1 MAKHGEPPLV
11 LFSCEVLK
19 INRRGEAVPRTL
31 LVCANSI
38 FLLDADARRGA
49 RRKIPLRSLASLRM
63 SEMSD
68 NFLAMVCPAEYDL
81 LVVCGRKT
89 ELVVVLREAH
99 RCAMVELGMGAS
111 GEGRGGRSVDAG
123 GGGRGAD
130 VGLRVEL
137 SNRFTYKAGANVA
150 KAVTFTRAG
159 DGEVDTEVADIV
171 VSSPG

>member
-81 LVVCGRKT
+81 LLVCGRKT

-99 RCAMVELGMGAS
+99 RCAMVELGMG
-111 GEGRGGRSVDAG
+111 GGDREGRDGRSVDAA
-123 GGGRGAD
+123 GRAD

>member
-81 LVVCGRKT
+81 LLVCGRKT

-99 RCAMVELGMGAS
+99 RCAMVELGMGAAVKDEADDRS
-111 GEGRGGRSVDAG
+111 TPAAAGEERTSVCAWSCPTG
-123 GGGRGAD
+123 SR
-130 VGLRVEL
+130 
-137 SNRFTYKAGANVA
+137 
-150 KAVTFTRAG
+150 TRLAR
-159 DGEVDTEVADIV
+159 T
-171 VSSPG
+171 SPRR

>member
-81 LVVCGRKT
+81 LLVCGRKT

-99 RCAMVELGMGAS
+99 SVRHGGARDGAAIEKDEADDRSTPAAAGEERTSVCAWSCPTGS
-111 GEGRGGRSVDAG
+111 R
-123 GGGRGAD
+123 
-130 VGLRVEL
+130 
-137 SNRFTYKAGANVA
+137 
-150 KAVTFTRAG
+150 TRLAR
-159 DGEVDTEVADIV
+159 T
-171 VSSPG
+171 SPRR

>member
-99 RCAMVELGMGAS
+99 RCAMVELGMG
-111 GEGRGGRSVDAG
+111 GGDREGRDGLSVDAA
-123 GGGRGAD
+123 GRAD

>member
-1 MAKHGEPPLV
+1 MSWPLAT
-11 LFSCEVLK
+11 SP
-19 INRRGEAVPRTL
+19 RRGEDLHQLNTWLITPAT
-31 LVCANSI
+31 
-38 FLLDADARRGA
+38 
-49 RRKIPLRSLASLRM
+49 
-63 SEMSD
+63 SEPMWSERPQQSESSSD
-68 NFLAMVCPAEYDL
+68 
-81 LVVCGRKT
+81 
-89 ELVVVLREAH
+89 

>member
-1 MAKHGEPPLV
+1 
-11 LFSCEVLK
+11 
-19 INRRGEAVPRTL
+19 
-31 LVCANSI
+31 
-38 FLLDADARRGA
+38 
-49 RRKIPLRSLASLRM
+49 
-63 SEMSD
+63 MSD

-89 ELVVVLREAH
+89 ELVVVLRDAH
-99 RCAMVELGMGAS
+99 RCAMVELGMG
-111 GEGRGGRSVDAG
+111 GGDRQGRDGLSVDAA
-123 GGGRGAD
+123 GRAD